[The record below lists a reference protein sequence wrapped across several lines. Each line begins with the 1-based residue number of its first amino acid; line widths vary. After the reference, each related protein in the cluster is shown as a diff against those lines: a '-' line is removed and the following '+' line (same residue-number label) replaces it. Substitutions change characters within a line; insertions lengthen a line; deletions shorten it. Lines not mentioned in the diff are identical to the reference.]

1 MSISLPQTGENSGK
15 NSGNSGEADP
25 MAKYEGNEE
34 TYNDYWQA
42 VGMVRY
48 LGKACRTLGVAKVQ
62 DAGSSPWADHY
73 VHFRDLKDGLK
84 DEVNGNDDHEALPGS
99 LPDFRD
105 NVGTPEWDH
114 TEVTAENAK
123 EFGLDP
129 ETFKED
135 EDPIF
140 VMDSYEAPEEVWYA
154 EEGEALSDEE
164 HLKVLTDA
172 DGVGK
177 ATAEN
182 ILKHLKETNIRLTVV
197 EN

>member
-15 NSGNSGEADP
+15 NSGSDSDSDP

-140 VMDSYEAPEEVWYA
+140 VMDSYEAPEGVWKA
-154 EEGEALSDEE
+154 EEGEEADEKAVREAFETVNRVGEATSEELVKAL
-164 HLKVLTDA
+164 KDA
-172 DGVGK
+172 GM
-177 ATAEN
+177 
-182 ILKHLKETNIRLTVV
+182 TVV
-197 EN
+197 HN

>member
-1 MSISLPQTGENSGK
+1 MSISLPQTGKNSGK
-15 NSGNSGEADP
+15 NSDSGNTETDP
-25 MAKYEGNEE
+25 MAKYEGHTE

-48 LGKACRTLGVAKVQ
+48 LGKACRSLGVAKVK
-62 DAGSSPWADHY
+62 DAGSSPFADHY

-114 TEVTAENAK
+114 TEVTAENAE

-135 EDPIF
+135 EDPIY

-154 EEGEALSDEE
+154 EEGEEADEQAVVDALSEVSGIGE
-164 HLKVLTDA
+164 ARAEKALKALKDA
-172 DGVGK
+172 GM
-177 ATAEN
+177 
-182 ILKHLKETNIRLTVV
+182 TVV
-197 EN
+197 HN